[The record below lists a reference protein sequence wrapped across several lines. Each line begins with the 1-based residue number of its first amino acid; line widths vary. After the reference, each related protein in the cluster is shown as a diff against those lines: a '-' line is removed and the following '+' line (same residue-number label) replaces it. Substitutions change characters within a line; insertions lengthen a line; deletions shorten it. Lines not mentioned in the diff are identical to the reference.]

1 MDSVEAKNR
10 KAEQSEATRADL
22 VKAARELFGER
33 GYGETSTEE
42 IVKQARVTRGALYHH
57 FLDKEELFKAV
68 YEEVQREL
76 IVKIMEAAANFELP
90 WVERLQRGMH
100 VFLDWYLDPAMRQI
114 VLIDSPSVLDWQTK
128 NEIHMRQGLGQ
139 LRTALQVAMDEGA
152 IESQPAQVL
161 AHVLHGALNEG
172 SMAMARADDVRGAR
186 ADIGAAIDRL
196 LEGLRASPSASE

>member
-1 MDSVEAKNR
+1 MDSVEVKSR

-22 VKAARELFGER
+22 VKAARELFGQR
-33 GYGETSTEE
+33 GYRETSTEE
-42 IVKQARVTRGALYHH
+42 IVQQARVTRGALYHH

-196 LEGLRASPSASE
+196 LEGLRASPSA